1 MHLIWK
7 FHANHL
13 KVPTYQHCILFVFDN
28 HQGLVTIQFTTSVR
42 KYELWRQTFHLQPPC
57 RHRPAPSPPLLCSKY
72 NCDLWMPSLL
82 VNCFN
87 TAATSLLTTMTKT
100 IYLGLVFLVY
110 IVSECIV
117 WELLDIISNFWAT
130 GFAGNPLGH
139 SPCMLKSFVQVEWP
153 RESQQTL

>member
-1 MHLIWK
+1 MSD
-7 FHANHL
+7 
-13 KVPTYQHCILFVFDN
+13 KVPRFFILRQSACN
-28 HQGLVTIQFTTSVR
+28 QGLVAIQFTTSVR
-42 KYELWRQTFHLQPPC
+42 KYELWRQTFHLQPPF

-87 TAATSLLTTMTKT
+87 TAATSLLTTMTKS

-110 IVSECIV
+110 IVSECII

-130 GFAGNPLGH
+130 GFAGILCATLPARMIVAH
-139 SPCMLKSFVQVEWP
+139 
-153 RESQQTL
+153 RESGPGIPSKPCSSKVTNYI